1 MYTKTGKNAVDAFF
15 PVFVSQDSILRFRLR
30 NLYAVCI
37 HIIGVLPDQLGD
49 GNWLIA
55 LILQIVD
62 QVGKRLCGI
71 NSSGME
77 QEDRAVLELATV

>member
-1 MYTKTGKNAVDAFF
+1 MHALRAFYR
-15 PVFVSQDSILRFRLR
+15 LRFRLR

-49 GNWLIA
+49 RNWLIA

-62 QVGKRLCGI
+62 QVGKRLRSI
-71 NSSGME
+71 SVSGME
-77 QEDRAVLELATV
+77 QEDRAVLELTAV

>member
-30 NLYAVCI
+30 NLYAVSI

-49 GNWLIA
+49 GHWLLA

>member
-1 MYTKTGKNAVDAFF
+1 MHALRAFYR
-15 PVFVSQDSILRFRLR
+15 LRFRLR
-30 NLYAVCI
+30 NLHAVCI

>member
-1 MYTKTGKNAVDAFF
+1 MDVFF

-30 NLYAVCI
+30 NLHAVCI
-37 HIIGVLPDQLGD
+37 HVIGVRPDQLGN

-62 QVGKRLCGI
+62 QVGKRLRSISG
-71 NSSGME
+71 SGME
-77 QEDRAVLELATV
+77 QEDRAVLELAAV